1 MGGKG
6 GLQPPHHFLEQ
17 TCFLYVTSENI
28 KFLHVNNMWDF
39 SLFIEKDTSDKKYI
53 AFSEFVVL
61 GENWATRVTN
71 NKFVRFCF

>member
-1 MGGKG
+1 
-6 GLQPPHHFLEQ
+6 
-17 TCFLYVTSENI
+17 
-28 KFLHVNNMWDF
+28 MWDF